1 MMRRLLLPLLIALVS
16 LVAVDRLAADRLRAD
31 PVKIDVAEPRYQ
43 FAEWIAFSA
52 RVSGS
57 ISITQAT
64 VFYQAGSG
72 LPVSQPA
79 DRFVAAT
86 RVDLSATI
94 VFSTAKPAAFS
105 IITYWWEVV
114 DQAGNRQQS
123 ELRTLKYIDNRFAW
137 QTLDEGR
144 ARIYWYQGDS
154 ALSNSAA
161 RLVADMLPR
170 LQQQLG
176 AAPPDKLDVYIYAA
190 LDDLRSA
197 VELAGREW
205 LGGQARP
212 QLGVV
217 LISVP
222 PGPEADLQ
230 LRRDLPHELTHL
242 MMYLAAF
249 PRYDAVPAWLDEGL
263 ATLNEAEPSPA
274 QAVAL
279 QTALAAGQVPS
290 LETLCGTL
298 PTDATAAFVGYAQS
312 RGVVQQIVDAYGS
325 TGIQA
330 LMAAYRDGASCAG
343 GVERG
348 LNTTLTGLELKWRA
362 ALSPDSGAATLAK
375 GFGPWLLILAA
386 VSVPLIVMLASRK
399 RS

>member
-1 MMRRLLLPLLIALVS
+1 
-16 LVAVDRLAADRLRAD
+16 
-31 PVKIDVAEPRYQ
+31 
-43 FAEWIAFSA
+43 
-52 RVSGS
+52 
-57 ISITQAT
+57 
-64 VFYQAGSG
+64 
-72 LPVSQPA
+72 
-79 DRFVAAT
+79 
-86 RVDLSATI
+86 
-94 VFSTAKPAAFS
+94 
-105 IITYWWEVV
+105 
-114 DQAGNRQQS
+114 
-123 ELRTLKYIDNRFAW
+123 
-137 QTLDEGR
+137 
-144 ARIYWYQGDS
+144 
-154 ALSNSAA
+154 
-161 RLVADMLPR
+161 
-170 LQQQLG
+170 
-176 AAPPDKLDVYIYAA
+176 IYAT

-197 VELAGREW
+197 VELAGHEW

-217 LISVP
+217 LIAVP

-263 ATLNEAEPSPA
+263 ATLNEAEPNPA

-279 QTALAAGQVPS
+279 QTALGAGQVSS

-330 LMAAYRDGASCAG
+330 LLAAYRDGASCAG

-348 LNTTLTGLELKWRA
+348 LNTTLTGLDLQWRA
-362 ALSPDSGAATLAK
+362 ALSPDSGATTLAK
-375 GFGPWLLILAA
+375 GLGPWLLILAA
-386 VSVPLIVMLASRK
+386 VSVPLIVMLAGRK
-399 RS
+399 K